1 MGKIKIVTDSNSGI
15 SQVESKELDIFVVPM
30 PFTIDAEEF
39 LEDITISR
47 ENFYNCLLKDADVK
61 TSQPSKFYLEELFK
75 DLLKEYDEI
84 VYIPMSKGLSGAYQ
98 NANDLS
104 NNFNGRIFV
113 VDNERI
119 SVTQKYSVLQAKQL
133 ANQGKSALQIKT
145 ILEQNAKKQSIYIML
160 STLKYLK
167 KGGRISATAATL
179 ANVLKIKPI
188 LFSDG
193 GSFDKFAMA
202 LNTAQAK
209 KKMIEQVKKDINQK
223 FLDEYKDGK
232 LVISVAHTQ
241 NLNEAQKFK
250 DEIIKEFPNIKFEYV
265 DNLSLSVACHIGE
278 GALAIAICS

>member
-47 ENFYNCLLKDADVK
+47 ENFYNYLLKDADVK

-265 DNLSLSVACHIGE
+265 DNL
-278 GALAIAICS
+278 